1 MTKAELKYIVNKSTA
16 IQINIGI
23 NIHNFVLLS
32 NFFIFTTAF
41 ALYYHI
47 IGKGVKQKLFHFIVS
62 IKIPNT
68 VLSLLGDLGQ
78 NSELAD
84 CTFVPFGRFGTKLR
98 NR

>member
-32 NFFIFTTAF
+32 IFFIFTTAF

-47 IGKGVKQKLFHFIVS
+47 IGKGVKHKLFHFIVS
-62 IKIPNT
+62 VYT
-68 VLSLLGDLGQ
+68 VLLWCIILE
-78 NSELAD
+78 NTNTA
-84 CTFVPFGRFGTKLR
+84 TFVLQGQKPQRESFS
-98 NR
+98 N